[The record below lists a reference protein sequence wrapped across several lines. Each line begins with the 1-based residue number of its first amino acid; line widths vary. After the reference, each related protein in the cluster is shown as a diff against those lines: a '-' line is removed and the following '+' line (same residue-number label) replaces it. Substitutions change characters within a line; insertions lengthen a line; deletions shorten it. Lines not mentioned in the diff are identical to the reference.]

1 MRRRYRVISACS
13 KQGRKTGAMEAK
25 TSTGTSACCL
35 RRLLTFQT
43 YRFHSRSDF
52 RCALKAATLP
62 SVSGFQIF
70 WQKIAVVNDE
80 FFGTQKGVL
89 HKTSS
94 EARRSL
100 NRAEIP
106 FGAAKNRSQPQFST
120 RKAEIGTRF
129 RQDRK
134 RGRRLKGPVG
144 KRAYRAR
151 CGLWM
156 RATGD
161 MRQGTNDGQQEPANK
176 RHESGALELKANAR
190 PRRAIY
196 IGLLKTRSAL
206 SNPARHLYEMPH
218 AQLSSHGH

>member
-13 KQGRKTGAMEAK
+13 KQGRKTSAMEAK
-25 TSTGTSACCL
+25 TSAGTSACCL

-62 SVSGFQIF
+62 SVSDFQIF

-80 FFGTQKGVL
+80 FPGTRKSVL
-89 HKTSS
+89 QKTSS
-94 EARRSL
+94 EAQRSPR
-100 NRAEIP
+100 RAEMP
-106 FGAAKNRSQPQFST
+106 FGAAKNRSQPQICA
-120 RKAEIGTRF
+120 KIGEIGTRF
-129 RQDRK
+129 QQDRK
-134 RGRRLKGPVG
+134 RR
-144 KRAYRAR
+144 KRAGTVGERVHRAR
-151 CGLWM
+151 CYLWM

-161 MRQGTNDGQQEPANK
+161 VRQGTNDGQQEPANK
-176 RHESGALELKANAR
+176 RHESRALELKANAR

-196 IGLLKTRSAL
+196 IGLLKTRSTL
-206 SNPARHLYEMPH
+206 SNLARHLYEMPH